1 MKKSAEIR
9 QELSGLI
16 NSQTALV
23 DAAKNENRSLTEAE
37 TTSFNDLQKQIEIKR
52 GELKIA
58 ETHEENLRS
67 LEGSQQVYNPGNT
80 RGADGEENEMKNLKK
95 RYSLH
100 KVMRAVKDG
109 ASLDGVEGELS
120 KEFGNRA
127 AAMGLPIAG
136 IAIPMGGETR
146 ADGQTVTQDSG
157 GYGGN
162 LVQTD
167 VADPIELLRP
177 KLFLEE
183 AGAVFIPGLTGNLKF
198 PKNNGGVV
206 STWEGEVAAVSATKN
221 AIGSQTMQ
229 PNRLATKVLVS
240 IQNLMQSGVIERMT
254 IDDINMAYAQKLQH
268 TAINGTGSGQ
278 PYGILNTSGIGS
290 VAIGTNGGA
299 PTWAAITGLEAEVY
313 NDNADGANMVYL
325 VNTKLVNKLKNTVK
339 VSGYPEYLMG
349 SDGMLNGYKT
359 IRTNLVPSDLD
370 KGTSTGVCSAVIF
383 GDFRQLVIGQF
394 AYADLT
400 IDRVSEVENGYV
412 KFVFNTFNDI
422 MVRHAQAFAACKDFT
437 TT

>member
-1 MKKSAEIR
+1 MKKSDQLKQLRASKIEAQKAIHATADGEQRNLNADETTQFRALQAEIEDLDGQIR
-9 QELSGLI
+9 D
-16 NSQTALV
+16 AL
-23 DAAKNENRSLTEAE
+23 AFENNVRTL
-37 TTSFNDLQKQIEIKR
+37 D
-52 GELKIA
+52 
-58 ETHEENLRS
+58 
-67 LEGSQQVYNPGNT
+67 GSQQVYNPGNT
-80 RGADGEENEMKNLKK
+80 RGTNGEENEMKNLKK

-162 LVQTD
+162 LVPTD

-206 STWEGEVAAVSATKN
+206 STWEGEVAPVSPTKN

-299 PTWAAITGLEAEVY
+299 PTWASITGLEAEVY

-370 KGTSTGVCSAVIF
+370 KGTSTGVCSAAIF

>member
-1 MKKSAEIR
+1 MKKSDQLKQLRASKIEAQKAIHATADGEQRNLNADETTQFRALQAEIEDLDGQIR
-9 QELSGLI
+9 D
-16 NSQTALV
+16 AL
-23 DAAKNENRSLTEAE
+23 AFENNVRT
-37 TTSFNDLQKQIEIKR
+37 
-52 GELKIA
+52 
-58 ETHEENLRS
+58 

-80 RGADGEENEMKNLKK
+80 RGTNGEEREMKDLKK

-206 STWEGEVAAVSATKN
+206 STWEGEVATVSATKN

-299 PTWAAITGLEAEVY
+299 PTWASITGLEAEVY

-370 KGTSTGVCSAVIF
+370 KGTSTGVCSAAIF